1 MTMLVL
7 GAVVVAGGAVA
18 GVVAWKRRK
27 TPEERERDRRLLLAS
42 RGRIAEG
49 TILSLRKNDR
59 GRVVLYEYSVS
70 QVTYNA
76 GQDLSTLPEVRLEPP
91 CEGLPAR
98 VKYDPQNP
106 SDSIVVCEKWSGL

>member
-1 MTMLVL
+1 LWLL
-7 GAVVVAGGAVA
+7 GAGVVACGALA

-27 TPEERERDRRLLLAS
+27 TPEQRERERRLLLAS

-49 TILSLRKNDR
+49 TILGLRKHET

>member
-1 MTMLVL
+1 MMLL
-7 GAVVVAGGAVA
+7 GLGGAALACGVVAGM
-18 GVVAWKRRK
+18 VAWKRRK
-27 TPEERERDRRLLLAS
+27 TPEERERERRLLLAS

-49 TILSLRKNDR
+49 TILGLRKHEH

-91 CEGLPAR
+91 CEGLPTR

-106 SDSIVVCEKWSGL
+106 SDSIVACEKWSGL

>member
-1 MTMLVL
+1 L
-7 GAVVVAGGAVA
+7 GGAALVCAAAA
-18 GVVAWKRRK
+18 GAVAWKRRK
-27 TPEERERDRRLLLAS
+27 TPEELERERRLALAQ

-49 TILSLRKNDR
+49 TILGLRKHER

-106 SDSIVVCEKWSGL
+106 GDSIVVCEKWSGL

>member
-1 MTMLVL
+1 M
-7 GAVVVAGGAVA
+7 
-18 GVVAWKRRK
+18 
-27 TPEERERDRRLLLAS
+27 
-42 RGRIAEG
+42 
-49 TILSLRKNDR
+49 
-59 GRVVLYEYSVS
+59 LYEYSVS

-76 GQDLSTLPEVRLEPP
+76 GQDLSTLPDIRLEPP

>member
-1 MTMLVL
+1 MLW
-7 GAVVVAGGAVA
+7 AGGAMMAAGLAA

-27 TPEERERDRRLLLAS
+27 TPEERERDRRLKINA

-49 TILSLRKNDR
+49 ELLQLNSGGGR
-59 GRVVLYEYSVS
+59 RVVLYEYSVA

-76 GQDLSTLPEVRLEPP
+76 AQDISTLPQVRLVPP

-98 VKYDPQNP
+98 IKYDPQDP
-106 SDSIVVCEKWSGL
+106 SNSIVVCEKWSGL